1 MSKEVNFAYEVDR
14 DDVDYSR
21 STVEN
26 IIPSAAIFQAQK
38 RLLVN

>member
-14 DDVDYSR
+14 DDVDCSR

-26 IIPSAAIFQAQK
+26 IPSAAIFQAQK
-38 RLLVN
+38 SIG